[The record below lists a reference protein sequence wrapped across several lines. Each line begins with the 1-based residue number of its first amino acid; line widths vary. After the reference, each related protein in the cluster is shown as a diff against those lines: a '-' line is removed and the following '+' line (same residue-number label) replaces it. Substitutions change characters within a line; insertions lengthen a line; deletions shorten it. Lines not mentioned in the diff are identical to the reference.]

1 MKPQLFRLLLNCLL
15 LALSGNAVLAAE
27 NVQLQTRYGSIDTRT
42 TSDTTVVRYRGD
54 AILTLEADWAS
65 LHRITTSAGHEY
77 VLVRAWHP
85 GLNCHYFFHL
95 IDLAADGV
103 VRVSKDFGECG
114 ELSGAGIVGDHPV
127 VHLGSSVSYVWRNG
141 EMSQLETTGI
151 CGSLASTV
159 KAKAKKVGSQNLE
172 RFVIGE
178 GRLQFLTAPSEAC
191 ANKGVFVVPGD
202 RLVTSLMH
210 GDFVFVSYTN
220 PKNGHRVDG
229 WVTGGRLSSQPAR

>member
-1 MKPQLFRLLLNCLL
+1 MKSQFFGLFFNFLLLILPG
-15 LALSGNAVLAAE
+15 SAVLAAE
-27 NVQLQTRYGSIDTRT
+27 NARLETRYGSIDTLSA
-42 TSDTTVVRYRGD
+42 SDTTVVRYRGN

-77 VLVRAWHP
+77 VVVRAWHP

-103 VRVSKDFGECG
+103 VLVSKDFGECG
-114 ELSGAGIVGDHPV
+114 ELSGAGIVGKEPV

-141 EMSQLETTGI
+141 EMTQLETADI
-151 CGSLASTV
+151 CASLALTV
-159 KAKAKKVGSQNLE
+159 KTPAKKVQNLE
-172 RFVIGE
+172 RFVTGE
-178 GRLQFLTAPSEAC
+178 GRLQFFSAPSEAC

-202 RLVTSLMH
+202 RLLTSLMH
-210 GDFVFVSYTN
+210 EDFVFVTYTN

-229 WVTGGRLSSQPAR
+229 WVTGGRLSSH